1 MFRVSWNVNSGPPLV
16 WIATNP
22 FAPFIAFLTFSPVFR
37 FVVNF
42 EKRLKTTVWNGRNGG
57 VEPVA
62 QTPWGGDPP
71 LDSTYWMDWF
81 NYYLGL
87 GYRWEDAAKL
97 SWMEIEHRSD
107 NEGRLAIGVGTLG
120 EEQLTPGLESTT
132 HFERRIARWVEP
144 NGFRSRSQKVR
155 EVSWVSPWPGSR
167 VGVGWEQ
174 SMQRRWVNL
183 FLHIDI
189 ETPEKIEESIEAT
202 LRETRVLSAI
212 SALVSASLAEGYQRT
227 ADEREMLKSVIRTS
241 LSRKISGRIFDL
253 RLASVFEREPL
264 SANDAAIPMT
274 ATEAG

>member
-1 MFRVSWNVNSGPPLV
+1 M
-16 WIATNP
+16 
-22 FAPFIAFLTFSPVFR
+22 
-37 FVVNF
+37 
-42 EKRLKTTVWNGRNGG
+42 
-57 VEPVA
+57 A

-120 EEQLTPGLESTT
+120 EEQLTPGLETTT

-144 NGFRSRSQKVR
+144 NGFRSRSRKVT

-174 SMQRRWVNL
+174 SEQRRWVNL

-189 ETPEKIEESIEAT
+189 ETPEKIEEEIEAT

-212 SALVSASLAEGYQRT
+212 SALVSASLAEGYLRT
-227 ADEREMLKSVIRTS
+227 VSEREMLKSVIRTS
-241 LSRKISGRIFDL
+241 LSRKINGRIFDL
-253 RLASVFEREPL
+253 RLASVFEREPV
-264 SANDAAIPMT
+264 SANDAAAPMT
-274 ATEAG
+274 ASEAG

>member
-16 WIATNP
+16 RIATNP

-42 EKRLKTTVWNGRNGG
+42 DKRLKTTVWNGRNGG

-144 NGFRSRSQKVR
+144 NGFRSRSQKIR

>member
-1 MFRVSWNVNSGPPLV
+1 M
-16 WIATNP
+16 
-22 FAPFIAFLTFSPVFR
+22 
-37 FVVNF
+37 
-42 EKRLKTTVWNGRNGG
+42 
-57 VEPVA
+57 A

-107 NEGRLAIGVGTLG
+107 NEGRLAVGVGTLG
-120 EEQLTPGLESTT
+120 EEQLTPGLETT
-132 HFERRIARWVEP
+132 TQFERRIARWVEP
-144 NGFRSRSQKVR
+144 NGFRSRSRRVR

-174 SMQRRWVNL
+174 SEQRRWVNL

-189 ETPEKIEESIEAT
+189 ETPEKIEEEIEAT

-227 ADEREMLKSVIRTS
+227 GSEREMLKSVIRAS
-241 LSRKISGRIFDL
+241 LSRKINGRIFDL

-264 SANDAAIPMT
+264 SANDAAVPMT
-274 ATEAG
+274 ASGAG